1 MIDTNSSSVLEPL
14 EHRDCRLGPQGH
26 WARRHS
32 KGDCQSRFAS
42 SGWRR
47 SHAEELT
54 WLSRKLGPT
63 QESRP
68 TKTEESHAAWQRNR

>member
-1 MIDTNSSSVLEPL
+1 MNKFNSSSVFEPL
-14 EHRDCRLGPQGH
+14 EHRHYRLGPQGH

-32 KGDCQSRFAS
+32 RDDCQSRFAS

-68 TKTEESHAAWQRNR
+68 TKTEESHATWQRNR

>member
-1 MIDTNSSSVLEPL
+1 MNESNSSSVLESL
-14 EHRDCRLGPQGH
+14 EHRDCRLGPRGH
-26 WARRHS
+26 GTRRHS
-32 KGDCQSRFAS
+32 RGDCQSRFAS